1 MNKYNSRISIK
12 QWAEAD
18 RPREKL
24 LYKGK
29 QNLSNAELLA
39 IIIGGGN
46 KNETAM
52 DLAKKILALHN
63 ENLFEL
69 SKLGVHDLTKHKGI
83 GEVKAITILAALE
96 LANRKSSWKAMSRDS
111 VFNSQD
117 AFNLMNPVLKSCNY
131 EEFWIIMLNRA
142 NKIIHKTSISEG
154 GISGTVADPRKIFK
168 TALDYK
174 ASSIIL
180 CHNHPSGNVKPS
192 EADIK
197 LTNKLQNA
205 GKLIDVYVLDHVIIG
220 ENCFFSFADEN
231 RL

>member
-1 MNKYNSRISIK
+1 MSNYNSQISIK

-24 LYKGK
+24 LHKGK

-39 IIIGGGN
+39 IILCSGN
-46 KNETAM
+46 HKETAL
-52 DLAKKILALHN
+52 DLAKKILAQNN

-69 SKLGVHDLTKHKGI
+69 SKLGVHDLTRIKGI
-83 GEVKAITILAALE
+83 GKVKAITLLAALE
-96 LANRKSSWKAMSRDS
+96 LANRKSSWKALSRDS
-111 VFNSQD
+111 VFNSKD
-117 AFNLMNPVLKSCNY
+117 VFNVMNTILNSSSY
-131 EEFWIIMLNRA
+131 EEFWIILLNRA

-154 GISGTVADPRKIFK
+154 GISGTVADPRKIYK
-168 TALDYK
+168 IALDYK
-174 ASSIIL
+174 ACSMIL

-197 LTNKLQNA
+197 LTQKLKNA
-205 GKLIDVYVLDHVIIG
+205 GKLIDIYVIDHVIIG
-220 ENCFFSFADEN
+220 EGNFFSFADEG

>member
-1 MNKYNSRISIK
+1 MSNYNSQISIK

-39 IIIGGGN
+39 IILGSGN
-46 KNETAM
+46 QNETAL
-52 DLAKKILALHN
+52 DLAKKILVQNN

-69 SKLGVHDLTKHKGI
+69 SKLGVHDLTRIRGI
-83 GEVKAITILAALE
+83 GKVKAITILAALE
-96 LANRKSSWKAMSRDS
+96 LANRKSSWKALNRDS
-111 VFNSQD
+111 IFNSQD
-117 AFNLMNPVLKSCNY
+117 VFKLMNPVLNSCNY
-131 EEFWIIMLNRA
+131 EEFWIILLNRA

-168 TALDYK
+168 IALDYK

-197 LTNKLQNA
+197 LTSKLQNA
-205 GKLIDVYVLDHVIIG
+205 GKMIDIFVLDHVILG
-220 ENCFFSFADEN
+220 ENSFYSFVDEG